1 MNPHVEYI
9 KNIDEPLKQE
19 KVEELLLWITDNYQ
33 SLTPVIKW
41 NEPMFILN
49 NTFIIGFSISKKH
62 IAVSPEVKG
71 IQQHEKEIDAA
82 NYEHTKNI
90 IRIKWGQTI
99 NYELIKNIIDFNIV
113 DKENSTA
120 FWR

>member
-19 KVEELLLWITDNYQ
+19 KVEELLLWITDNYP